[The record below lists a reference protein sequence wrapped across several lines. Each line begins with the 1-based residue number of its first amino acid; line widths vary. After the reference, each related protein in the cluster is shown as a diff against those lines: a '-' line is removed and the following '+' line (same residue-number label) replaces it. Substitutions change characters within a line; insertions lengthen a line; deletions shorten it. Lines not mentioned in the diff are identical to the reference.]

1 MVSLLGLPML
11 ASLITGLVVYKR
23 FWKGFLK
30 PRLRINQ
37 GARIFWGD
45 FHRLS
50 GIWSIWFIALIS
62 ITGTWFLI
70 QAILADNHVTLTN
83 DGIPPVIARA
93 DVPRAAPGQKV
104 PYIELDE
111 AVRLVTG
118 RIPSLEAS
126 AVFLPG
132 NAYSPMFVAGRGWY
146 PLMFQSAALNPY
158 TGKIETTRLLSDR
171 TPCSSSPNPCV
182 PCTPAISA
190 VSGVKLIWF
199 VFGLLL
205 SMMVLSGLLIWSKRT
220 AQATAALVKRGKR
233 PARQPKP
240 AKPAPVMANQ
250 TAEGQP

>member
-1 MVSLLGLPML
+1 M
-11 ASLITGLVVYKR
+11 
-23 FWKGFLK
+23 
-30 PRLRINQ
+30 
-37 GARIFWGD
+37 
-45 FHRLS
+45 
-50 GIWSIWFIALIS
+50 IS

-171 TPCSSSPNPCV
+171 TPCSSSPNPCA

-190 VSGVKLIWF
+190 VSG
-199 VFGLLL
+199 
-205 SMMVLSGLLIWSKRT
+205 SS
-220 AQATAALVKRGKR
+220 
-233 PARQPKP
+233 
-240 AKPAPVMANQ
+240 
-250 TAEGQP
+250 